1 MYILIG
7 LIAVKY
13 YRQNNSYECDINVL
27 MYAKLVIEAFCGNMS
42 LTRTPFKRYNSAI
55 LCYEATH
62 CKITAAVSILST
74 TKKKAIVPSPVVAI
88 VPSPSSSKSLNIS
101 FIKPNGSL
109 DRGEWFKGNQAYG
122 K

>member
-1 MYILIG
+1 
-7 LIAVKY
+7 
-13 YRQNNSYECDINVL
+13 

-88 VPSPSSSKSLNIS
+88 VPSPSPSKSLNIS
-101 FIKPNGSL
+101 FIKPNGSHWT
-109 DRGEWFKGNQAYG
+109 EGNG
-122 K
+122 SKVIKRMESESVELSN